1 MKVMF
6 AKTLIHKQL
15 FMIKYDKTKH
25 FYLIKMMGTYL
36 AIRFPLHVDHSK
48 SIITRNICSI

>member
-1 MKVMF
+1 MF